1 VVQSGVADSV
11 IGKLRIESSSKIG
24 EKVLLGFRPECLS
37 LSDPGGQT
45 AGNSFRAKIGSSTF
59 LGDQFVYTAVVN
71 NRQLFGKSR
80 AVPES
85 SGGATLCHVSPSDIM
100 VFPSRV

>member
-1 VVQSGVADSV
+1 VVEFGVADSA
-11 IGKLRIESSSKIG
+11 IGKLKIASSSKIG

-37 LSDPGGQT
+37 LFDPGAQLDGS
-45 AGNSFRAKIGSSTF
+45 SFRAKIGSSTF

-71 NRQLFGKSR
+71 GHQLFGKSR
-80 AVPES
+80 TVPES
-85 SGGATLCHVSPSDIM
+85 SGGATLCHVNPSDIM